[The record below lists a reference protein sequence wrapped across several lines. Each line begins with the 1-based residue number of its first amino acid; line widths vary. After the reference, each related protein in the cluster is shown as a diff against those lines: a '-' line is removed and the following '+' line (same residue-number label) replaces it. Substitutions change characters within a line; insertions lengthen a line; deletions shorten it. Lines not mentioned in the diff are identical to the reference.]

1 MVPDHSTIA
10 AFISSMKDQLQ
21 SIFSDILLICAEQ
34 DLLGGTHVS
43 LEGLKLSSNA
53 SQEWSGTFAD
63 LRQQQEKLAEKVKRL
78 LAQHETAD
86 QAGEA

>member
-1 MVPDHSTIA
+1 
-10 AFISSMKDQLQ
+10 
-21 SIFSDILLICAEQ
+21 
-34 DLLGGTHVS
+34 
-43 LEGLKLSSNA
+43 LKLSSNA

-78 LAQHETAD
+78 LEQHETAD